1 MHVPRT
7 GGTALRD
14 ALFMPL
20 VQRLGHDQVFLI
32 DLGSNVCRTGS
43 LEDFRALSKSE
54 RERLRFIAGHAPLEI
69 LDDVLSP
76 FSFTMLREPIDRAL
90 SAYWYCFHNEHHP
103 AHARARSLS
112 AVDFI
117 VGGWGEA
124 RNGQARYLS
133 GQSFQDGS
141 QSGEDVL
148 EGAKRALERISYV
161 GFFNQFETVV
171 SDVCAFANIAAP
183 SEIPRT
189 NYAKR
194 ENISRENTVPRSRP
208 AIEQTLRFMSG
219 L

>member
-1 MHVPRT
+1 MPGS

-32 DLGSNVCRTGS
+32 DLDSDICRTGS
-43 LEDFRALSKSE
+43 FEDFMALSKPE
-54 RERLRFIAGHAPLEI
+54 KERLRFITGHASIRI
-69 LDDVLSP
+69 LDGVPSP
-76 FSFTMLREPIDRAL
+76 YSFTMLREPINSAL
-90 SAYWYCFHNEHHP
+90 SAYWYCFHNDHHP
-103 AHARARSLS
+103 AHARARSLT

-133 GQSFQDGS
+133 GHSFQDGS
-141 QSGEDVL
+141 QIGEEVL
-148 EGAKRALERISYV
+148 EGAKRALERISYI

-171 SDVCAFANIAAP
+171 SDVCAFAKHRGTLRDP
-183 SEIPRT
+183 SHDWRSS
-189 NYAKR
+189 AKLFR
-194 ENISRENTVPRSRP
+194 AKIYPRSRP